1 MMSIQPLL
9 PFEDVPMTCPMP
21 ATYHANAICLAAR
34 KSRRRHRLKIDLNK
48 LFLRATRDFQTTRL
62 TEFPSS
68 NKLIKLI
75 FYRRKV

>member
-1 MMSIQPLL
+1 
-9 PFEDVPMTCPMP
+9 
-21 ATYHANAICLAAR
+21 LAAR